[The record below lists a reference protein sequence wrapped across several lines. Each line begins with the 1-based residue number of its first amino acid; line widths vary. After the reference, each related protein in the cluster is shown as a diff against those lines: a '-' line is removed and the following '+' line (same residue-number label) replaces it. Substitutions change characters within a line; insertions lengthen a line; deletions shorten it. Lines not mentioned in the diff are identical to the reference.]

1 MAGKKDMQKARLL
14 EQRDKLLSEIE
25 ALRNRVMGLE
35 MAISLMDETPAAPVI
50 GRGKRSGIKQIVLD
64 LLRECGASGLN
75 ANVAVEIAARRG
87 VTLDRASV
95 SSLLSRL
102 KGEGVVVYDGDRYRL
117 PDMPKPSEGQTFFR
131 VVNGE

>member
-35 MAISLMDETPAAPVI
+35 MAISLLDEAPAAPVA
-50 GRGKRSGIKQIVLD
+50 GRGKRSGIKQLVLD

-75 ANVAVEIAARRG
+75 AGVAVDIAARRG
-87 VTLDRASV
+87 ITLDRASV

-102 KGEGVVVYDGDRYRL
+102 KSEGVIAYDGDRYRL
-117 PDMPKPSEGQTFFR
+117 PDMPKPTEGPGFFR
-131 VVNGE
+131 VVGGE